1 MDLSILTYVSFENN
15 SWRGRIECVG
25 FDQHG
30 FPYFQCQTWDHTVD
44 IWYNSVDRRW
54 TLKGWSAKDLEP
66 RRLWPFVPFGLV
78 WEKSLETPVASN
90 YPMWILIFRQHKTY
104 RDKIVPFSWK
114 NMEIARNRSIWKI
127 KDISRILV
135 VVCLRLKILLPGEML
150 TTILSFLDI
159 IIK

>member
-66 RRLWPFVPFGLV
+66 R
-78 WEKSLETPVASN
+78 SN